1 MTRILNALYLIE
13 LKIMKKWTAVWNA
26 ARKKR
31 DEKAQKMLEQKRI
44 PNLMQGKNY
53 LKLGLKTF
61 DNPQFE
67 FCDTVLELNRLD
79 VSRLFKNCKLGDKV
93 ENTHEKPDIQEW
105 GPLMTNGWKRSVD
118 SEIKR
123 RLQHG

>member
-1 MTRILNALYLIE
+1 LNALYVIE

-26 ARKKR
+26 AKKKR
-31 DEKAQKMLEQKRI
+31 DEKAKQMLEQKRI

-53 LKLGLKTF
+53 DKIKLKTF

-79 VSRLFKNCKLGDKV
+79 VSRLFKNYKWGDKV
-93 ENTHEKPDIQEW
+93 EDTHEKPDIREW
-105 GPLMTNGWKRSVD
+105 GHIETNDWKWAVD
-118 SEIKR
+118 SDIKR
-123 RLQHG
+123 RLQYR